1 MPWMVLFVGLALWA
15 LSPLV
20 GSAAAA
26 LRVAAG
32 IMFVTGAVLA
42 AVGMG

>member
-1 MPWMVLFVGLALWA
+1 MPWLLLFVGLALWA

-26 LRVAAG
+26 VRVAAG
-32 IMFVTGAVLA
+32 VVFVIGAVLA
-42 AVGMG
+42 VVGMG